1 MSDKRQYLAK
11 IIHKH
16 TGHQVGLNEGILGDI
31 GGFFGNIL
39 NPGGIFT
46 GIGAGIDEEAVKRA
60 GSPAAWIL
68 FKAMAGPGTDEDAI
82 EKVFSQY
89 KDLRQ
94 IAQLSVEFDRL
105 IAALVKEKSGIGT
118 AIKKVGLGALRG
130 SLLGVGVGFAGAK
143 LAKPAL
149 IGQYDKFVK
158 EFPKEIM
165 GIKTEILKDPD
176 VIQFGTNFA
185 EMLNNADELLS
196 TTMGKGIG
204 KNTLIKMATK
214 GQNLSQTQIDLLSS
228 VINKNLGS
236 KNIDPLKISDEDK
249 LEIAMSIGIPKAME
263 QNPKIAEI
271 FKAAGVNPV
280 KTTDA
285 ILKGDTRAGMQNM
298 AKNGALFG
306 ALFGGLDVAMNWM
319 TNYLYD
325 DDLATWLEDDGMDK
339 YANIVRQARSMA
351 GGRLMAGKTYI
362 KNKELKNVIRE
373 EVIRAE
379 RKRRKNL
386 KESRRKVRG
395 KKTKGKTILTTR
407 NAIKEAMKEQRGM
420 GRLNES
426 IMNKFSNFLRSVAD
440 IGGMVSG
447 TNDIENVE
455 NMSTPDAWMIF
466 KALVGPGTDEA
477 TVNEILAKRA
487 DDIPTLYA
495 EFNRLIESLI
505 AERSSVTGSIKK
517 MGSMALAGTAIGAA
531 MGAVSGVAITGQANQ
546 DRKKQQLVDNP
557 GVVPTGNT
565 VASMGQDVGRYT
577 GSAAI
582 GGALAGLGVTGMNQ
596 LWRWIQN
603 SLQNQDLIWYLRG
616 DGMEEQAD
624 MVEAAVTG
632 GAVDRGVVPESFKR
646 AKKKRLIR
654 NILRQNGIR
663 V

>member
-1 MSDKRQYLAK
+1 MSDKRQYIAEV
-11 IIHKH
+11 IRKH
-16 TGHQVGLNEGILGDI
+16 TGHRIHLHEGILGDI

-185 EMLNNADELLS
+185 AMLNNADELLP
-196 TTMGKGIG
+196 TNTGKGIG

-214 GQNLSQTQIDLLSS
+214 GQNLSQTQVDLLSS

-298 AKNGALFG
+298 AKDGALFG

-379 RKRRKNL
+379 RKRRKKL
-386 KESRRKVRG
+386 KESQRRKVSKRSG
-395 KKTKGKTILTTR
+395 GKTILTTR
-407 NAIKEAMKEQRGM
+407 GAVRKAMKEQRRI

-447 TNDIENVE
+447 TNDIENVQE
-455 NMSTPDAWMIF
+455 MSTPDAWMMF
-466 KALVGPGTDEA
+466 KALVGPGTDE
-477 TVNEILAKRA
+477 VVVDEILAKREG
-487 DDIPTLYA
+487 DIPTLYA
-495 EFNRLIESLI
+495 EFNRLIEALI

-517 MGSMALAGTAIGAA
+517 MGTMALAGTAIGAT
-531 MGAVSGVAITGQANQ
+531 MGAVSGVATAGEANQ
-546 DRKKQQLVDNP
+546 ARMQQQLADKP
-557 GVVPTGNT
+557 GEIPTGNT
-565 VASMGQDVGRYT
+565 MMSKVQDVGRS
-577 GSAAI
+577 GAAL
-582 GGALAGLGVTGMNQ
+582 GAMGALAGLGVSGLNQ

-603 SLQNQDLIWYLRG
+603 SLQNQDLIWYLRD

-624 MVEAAVTG
+624 LVEAAVTG
-632 GAVDRGVVPESFKR
+632 SPVDRGVVPESFRR

-654 NILRQNGIR
+654 NILRQNGVR